1 MEVFLGVIAGII
13 LSTIFFI
20 ICFHWFDK
28 SHPLNADFKKS
39 QSKVLEDLKE
49 KKDNFDKEITQEQ
62 LIKKQA
68 LQEELKRLDI
78 DYQKKADDYKDK
90 IEELEEDYQCRRDNL
105 KELDAAAE
113 AQRGIEQKEKIE
125 QELERYNS
133 TLNRLSEDYK
143 EKKEK
148 IEQDFFA
155 YSEQVQIKREA
166 LTKEIED
173 YEHKQKEIIARFKQD
188 EEKRQQADFYRVKI
202 NDVEKKDIVQLK
214 QLALNFSKPNVI
226 YKLLYEVYYK
236 TKIEELFKRVLGD
249 KATKGGIYKITN
261 ISNQKIYIG
270 RTTKYIDRWRTH
282 AKRGCNIDR
291 INGQLYDAMFEE
303 GLENFTWEI
312 VEVCPKEE
320 QSEKEKYWI
329 SFYKSDEYG
338 YNGNKGG

>member
-1 MEVFLGVIAGII
+1 M
-13 LSTIFFI
+13 
-20 ICFHWFDK
+20 K
-28 SHPLNADFKKS
+28 
-39 QSKVLEDLKE
+39 DLQK
-49 KKDNFDKEITQEQ
+49 KKDAFDKELTQEQ
-62 LIKKQA
+62 LIQREKLRQA
-68 LQEELKRLDI
+68 LEELNSNYDKQRQSYKERTAQLDI
-78 DYQKKADDYKDK
+78 DYQKRREEIK
-90 IEELEEDYQCRRDNL
+90 ELE
-105 KELDAAAE
+105 AAAE
-113 AQRGIEQKEKIE
+113 SERISEQAEKIQAE
-125 QELERYNS
+125 RDRYNS
-133 TLNRLSEDYK
+133 ELNSLSSEYK
-143 EKKEK
+143 EKKDQLD
-148 IEQDFFA
+148 QDFLAF
-155 YSEQVQIKREA
+155 SEQVSMKREA
-166 LTKEIED
+166 LTKEIQD
-173 YEHKQKEIIARFKQD
+173 YENKQKEILARFKED